1 MDYIAGDRSAP
12 SIAEPESWIASADHA
27 CFMCRAAATYADQS
41 AAAQANLVV
50 ASTEH
55 AVTILNRYPYNNGHL
70 LVCPRR
76 HVGELRDLTDDEHL
90 AAMHAIARFTEMLA
104 RVIRAEG
111 FNIGLNLG
119 RAAGAG
125 VPGHLHWHVVPRWP
139 GDSNF
144 MPVAGATRI
153 ISQSLDALW
162 EAIAAEKN

>member
-1 MDYIAGDRSAP
+1 MGYIAGDKTPPPAV
-12 SIAEPESWIASADHA
+12 EPAGWPAGADRG
-27 CFMCRAAATYADQS
+27 CFMCRAAATYADE
-41 AAAQANLVV
+41 AAAARANLVV
-50 ASTEH
+50 AADAH

-76 HVGELRDLTDDEHL
+76 HVGDLSELSDAEHL
-90 AAMHAIARFTEMLA
+90 AAMHAVAHFTALL
-104 RVIRAEG
+104 RRLIRAEG

-144 MPVAGATRI
+144 MPVTGDARI

-162 EAIAAEKN
+162 EAITAE